1 MATGDHLEEQRC
13 LPPRRCNIPSAQV
26 WSFCPRILDLRVL
39 APIFHCYWYPILRLV
54 SQDGVFTFGTDNP
67 VQVGP
72 RSDYHILGR
81 IELPTRKS
89 SDRTAAPCSERFRMS
104 SLRGFASSCACGP
117 LLPAQAV
124 TSESR
129 RHKSRFF
136 VFLSHTPPSCDPDL
150 MVARYS
156 YLHHSGVTAVLDG
169 RVRAC
174 CLSSS
179 LDGLKLCD
187 TSGLREVQSVEVL
200 YQVVRLAFG
209 RHLWSSSESPAF
221 FVVDA
226 SRAWRLVVRTRAV
239 VVKLPSAPCG
249 RTRLACPQ
257 RY

>member
-1 MATGDHLEEQRC
+1 
-13 LPPRRCNIPSAQV
+13 
-26 WSFCPRILDLRVL
+26 
-39 APIFHCYWYPILRLV
+39 
-54 SQDGVFTFGTDNP
+54 
-67 VQVGP
+67 
-72 RSDYHILGR
+72 
-81 IELPTRKS
+81 
-89 SDRTAAPCSERFRMS
+89 MS

-117 LLPAQAV
+117 LLPVQAV
-124 TSESR
+124 TSENR

-136 VFLSHTPPSCDPDL
+136 VCLSHTPPSCDPDL

-200 YQVVRLAFG
+200 HRVVRLAFG

-226 SRAWRLVVRTRAV
+226 SRAWWLVVRTGAV

-249 RTRLACPQ
+249 RTTRVSSTQISGGARRGDEVGATCLRRRCDWELW
-257 RY
+257 RTRNTCCSRRRGGGDGGRRTCW